1 MLERFRYTY
10 EVNKL
15 NMLTI
20 SDSTRQQEFIRDN
33 QSFVENSDYDLW
45 MHAEILRLQGDYM
58 LSKGDINSARIK
70 LLESINKNKKEAK
83 TWISYAK
90 LNEIV

>member
-33 QSFVENSDYDLW
+33 QSFVECPDYDLW
-45 MHAEILRLQGDYM
+45 MHAEILRLQGEYM

>member
-1 MLERFRYTY
+1 
-10 EVNKL
+10 
-15 NMLTI
+15 
-20 SDSTRQQEFIRDN
+20 
-33 QSFVENSDYDLW
+33 

-58 LSKGDINSARIK
+58 LSKGDINSARLK